1 VNFVLIVG
9 SAIFNYMHL
18 YSKEKSVVK
27 FKTNT
32 AVTAL
37 TTGVFLALTAQA
49 NAQELRMQCYSDG
62 NECEVTG
69 DIAKRFEAANAG
81 IKIVIDKVPYKSVVE
96 QLPVLLAAGE
106 GPDIARVADLGGL
119 NKYYLDLTPHLG
131 AARAKYWQD
140 NFASSLNWFR
150 AGAADKGIYGLMSQ
164 LTVTGGFVN
173 KTLFEQAK
181 VPMPPATA
189 TWDDWMT
196 AAKKVADATKT
207 PFAMAMDRSGHRFAP
222 LAVAYGAKIFDD
234 KGVPVVDAGYQAA
247 AKKFVDWHKAGLMPK
262 EVWGGVGG
270 SQYRDA
276 FEEFA
281 NGRVVMY
288 YSGSWQVKRM
298 DTQVTKSFDWG
309 VAPAPCGPAAC
320 TAMPGGAA
328 YVGLKRTKNP
338 AAVAKFLD
346 FLANEANYSEM
357 MAKTENIPAHLAV
370 AKAGVT
376 YNVSP
381 AAKAALNSF
390 VADVPKIAKANFDLQ
405 GYRFNRAVFLP
416 TAQRLGQAIAGE
428 MSAEDAVKRLTADI
442 DEQVKAA
449 SK

>member
-1 VNFVLIVG
+1 MKPSCVCVNIQRLTCLELPKMFSPHMPLSG
-9 SAIFNYMHL
+9 AL
-18 YSKEKSVVK
+18 AA
-27 FKTNT
+27 
-32 AVTAL
+32 AVATLAAAPAL
-37 TTGVFLALTAQA
+37 
-49 NAQELRMQCYSDG
+49 AQELRVQCYSDG

-81 IKIVIDKVPYKSVVE
+81 AKIVIDKVPYKAVVE
-96 QLPVLLAAGE
+96 QLPVQLAAGE
-106 GPDIARVADLGGL
+106 GPDVARITDLGGL

-131 AARAKYWQD
+131 AARAKAWND
-140 NFASSLNWFR
+140 NFASTLPWFR
-150 AGAADKGIYGLMSQ
+150 ANAADKGIYGLMSQ
-164 LTVTGGFVN
+164 LTVTGAYVN

-181 VPMPPATA
+181 VPMPGDKA
-189 TWDDWMT
+189 TWDDWM
-196 AAKKVADATKT
+196 AAADKVAKATKV

-247 AKKFVDWHKAGLMPK
+247 VKKFVDWHKAGLMPK

-281 NGRVVMY
+281 NGRVVVY
-288 YSGSWQVKRM
+288 YSGSWQLKRM
-298 DTQVTKSFDWG
+298 DTQVTKAFDWA

-328 YVGLKRTKNP
+328 FVALKHTKQP
-338 AAVAKFLD
+338 ALAAKFLD
-346 FLANEANYSEM
+346 FLADDANYKEL
-357 MAKTENIPAHLAV
+357 MAKTENIPASLSV

-381 AAKAALNSF
+381 LAKAALNAF
-390 VADVPKIAKANFDLQ
+390 VADVPKIAQPNYALQ

-416 TAQRLGQAIAGE
+416 TAQRLGQAVAGE
-428 MSAEDAVKRLTADI
+428 MSADDALKRLASDI